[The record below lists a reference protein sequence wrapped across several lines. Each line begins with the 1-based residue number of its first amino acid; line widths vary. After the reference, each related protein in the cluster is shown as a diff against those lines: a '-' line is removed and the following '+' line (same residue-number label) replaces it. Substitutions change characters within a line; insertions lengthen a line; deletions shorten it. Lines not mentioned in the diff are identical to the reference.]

1 MLLQITNTV
10 IGEMG
15 ELLGKVHLSLYLRG
29 VRAKYW
35 WSPLKRDAKR
45 DLLEQEGKPQLP
57 QYIFLRKGDLL
68 EMLLY
73 ENAEIDNA
81 RHEK

>member
-1 MLLQITNTV
+1 
-10 IGEMG
+10 MG

-29 VRAKYW
+29 VCAKYW
-35 WSPLKRDAKR
+35 WSPLKRDAKG
-45 DLLEQEGKPQLP
+45 DLLEQEGKTQLTF
-57 QYIFLRKGDLL
+57 FLRKGDLL

>member
-1 MLLQITNTV
+1 
-10 IGEMG
+10 MG
-15 ELLGKVHLSLYLRG
+15 EVLGKVHLSLYLRG
-29 VRAKYW
+29 VHAKYW
-35 WSPLKRDAKR
+35 WSPLKRDAKG
-45 DLLEQEGKPQLP
+45 DLLEQEGKTQLTF
-57 QYIFLRKGDLL
+57 FLRKGDLL

>member
-1 MLLQITNTV
+1 LGNGGA
-10 IGEMG
+10 IGKG
-15 ELLGKVHLSLYLRG
+15 PSF
-29 VRAKYW
+29 
-35 WSPLKRDAKR
+35 PLFEGSSREILVVTIKKGCEG
-45 DLLEQEGKPQLP
+45 DLLEQEGKTQLTF
-57 QYIFLRKGDLL
+57 FLRKGDLL

>member
-1 MLLQITNTV
+1 
-10 IGEMG
+10 MG
-15 ELLGKVHLSLYLRG
+15 ELLGKVHLSLHLRG
-29 VRAKYW
+29 VRTKYW
-35 WSPLKRDAKR
+35 WSPLKRDAKG
-45 DLLEQEGKPQLP
+45 DLLEQEGKTQLTF
-57 QYIFLRKGDLL
+57 FLWKGDLL

>member
-1 MLLQITNTV
+1 MQITNTV

-15 ELLGKVHLSLYLRG
+15 ELLGRVHLSLYLRG

-35 WSPLKRDAKR
+35 WSPLKRDVKGDRWSKR
-45 DLLEQEGKPQLP
+45 EKLNSPNTF
-57 QYIFLRKGDLL
+57 FLRKGDLL

>member
-1 MLLQITNTV
+1 
-10 IGEMG
+10 MG

-29 VRAKYW
+29 VSVKYW
-35 WSPLKRDAKR
+35 WSPLNRDAKG
-45 DLLEQEGKPQLP
+45 DLLEQEGKTQLTF
-57 QYIFLRKGDLL
+57 FLRKGDLL

>member
-35 WSPLKRDAKR
+35 WSPLKRDAKG
-45 DLLEQEGKPQLP
+45 DLLEQEGKTQLP
-57 QYIFLRKGDLL
+57 QYIFFKERGSAGD
-68 EMLLY
+68 
-73 ENAEIDNA
+73 AFI
-81 RHEK
+81 